1 MKAFAQGDK
10 LQNVDQQNLNEKQ
23 IKRQKILRRYIS
35 ASIVALILIVVI
47 SYFNGLFDG
56 GDFSSATVKA
66 KWALL
71 KLFDIFGIVGLIYV
85 FVAGLVFCSRHG
97 AYDIFAFGFRQTLG
111 HFFLSAADRAK
122 YKSFDDYKKAQEEKR
137 PAFAY
142 LLWIGLA
149 LLVLAV
155 IFRLI
160 AQCI

>member
-1 MKAFAQGDK
+1 MQS
-10 LQNVDQQNLNEKQ
+10 VDQQNLNEKK

-35 ASIVALILIVVI
+35 ASVVALILIVVI
-47 SYFNGLFDG
+47 SYFSGLFDG
-56 GDFSSATVKA
+56 GDFSSATIKA
-66 KWALL
+66 KWLLL
-71 KLFDIFGIVGLIYV
+71 KLFDIFGIVGLVYV
-85 FVAGLVFCSRHG
+85 FVAGLVFCARQG

-122 YKSFDDYKKAQEEKR
+122 YKDFADYKKAQEEKR

-155 IFRLI
+155 IFRVI
-160 AQCI
+160 SQAI